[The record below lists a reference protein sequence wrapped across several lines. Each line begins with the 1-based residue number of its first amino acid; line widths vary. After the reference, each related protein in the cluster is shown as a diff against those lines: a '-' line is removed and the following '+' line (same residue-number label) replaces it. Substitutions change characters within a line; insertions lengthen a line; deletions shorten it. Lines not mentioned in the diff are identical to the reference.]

1 MIKFTEIPKSEI
13 YTTYNTH
20 YRDDARYFQI
30 YKENKPLCIYGVL
43 SRGEGVG
50 EAFWVLNSFNKNVL
64 TKKFFENLFNH
75 LFSLDFKEIYTW
87 TRCKKL
93 TNVFC
98 HYNKFGIEKIDFP
111 YWDKDETKTWFLKRI

>member
-1 MIKFTEIPKSEI
+1 MFKFTELPKSEI

-20 YRDDARYFQI
+20 YHDDARYFKI
-30 YKENKPLCIYGVL
+30 DKEDKPLCIYGVL
-43 SRGEGVG
+43 SRGDGIA

-64 TKKFFENLFNH
+64 TKTFFENLFNH

-93 TNVFC
+93 TNVFG
-98 HYNKFGIEKIDFP
+98 HYNNFGIEKIGCP
-111 YWDKDETKTWFLKRI
+111 AWDRDETKTWFMKRL